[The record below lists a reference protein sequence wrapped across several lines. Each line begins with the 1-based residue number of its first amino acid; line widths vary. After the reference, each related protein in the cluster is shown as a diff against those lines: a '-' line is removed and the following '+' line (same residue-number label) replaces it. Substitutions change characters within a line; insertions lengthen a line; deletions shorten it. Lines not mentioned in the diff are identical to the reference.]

1 MDSAR
6 LEEKDAM
13 FLHLELMAVLL
24 LGVVAGTLGGVI
36 GFGSSIMLMPV
47 LVILFGPRE
56 AVPIMAVAAILANA
70 SRVLVWWRDV
80 DWRAFAAYSATGVP
94 AAALG
99 ASTLLTIPQ
108 RWIEMAM
115 GLFFL
120 TVIPARRWLAGHN
133 LRINLWQLALAGAV
147 VGYITGIVVSTG
159 PINAPFFLAFGLV
172 KGAYLATEA
181 LGSLAV
187 YISKTIVFRSF
198 GALPVDTISKGLII
212 GSSLMVG
219 SFVAKRLVLRLEA
232 DQFSMLIECLLL
244 VSGLTMLGA
253 AVLAR

>member
-1 MDSAR
+1 
-6 LEEKDAM
+6 M
-13 FLHLELMAVLL
+13 FLHLDLLAVLL

-47 LVILFGPRE
+47 LVVLFGPRE
-56 AVPIMAVAAILANA
+56 AVPIMAVAALLANA
-70 SRVLVWWRDV
+70 SRAAVWWREV
-80 DWRAFAAYSATGVP
+80 DWRAFAAYSVTGVP

-99 ASTLLTIPQ
+99 ASTLLAIPE
-108 RWIEMAM
+108 RWIEIAM
-115 GLFFL
+115 GVFFL
-120 TVIPARRWLAGHN
+120 AVIPARRWLAKRN

-181 LGSLAV
+181 LGSLVV

-198 GALPVDTISKGLII
+198 GALPFDIISKGLFI

-219 SFVAKRLVLRLEA
+219 SFVAKRLVLQLKAE
-232 DQFSMLIECLLL
+232 QFSMLIEGLLL

>member
-1 MDSAR
+1 M
-6 LEEKDAM
+6 L
-13 FLHLELMAVLL
+13 LHLDLLAVLL
-24 LGVVAGTLGGVI
+24 LGVAAGTLGGVI

-47 LVILFGPRE
+47 LVIMFGPRE
-56 AVPIMAVAAILANA
+56 AVPIMAVAALLANA
-70 SRVLVWWRDV
+70 SRALVWWREV
-80 DWRAFAAYSATGVP
+80 DWRAFAAYSATGAP

-99 ASTLLTIPQ
+99 ASTLLSIPQ
-108 RWIEMAM
+108 RWIEVAM

-120 TVIPARRWLAGHN
+120 AVIPARRWLARRN

-198 GALPVDTISKGLII
+198 GALPSEIIYKGLII

-219 SFVAKRLVLRLEA
+219 SFVAKRLVLKLKAE
-232 DQFSMLIECLLL
+232 QFSVLIEGLLL

-253 AVLAR
+253 AFLAH

>member
-1 MDSAR
+1 
-6 LEEKDAM
+6 M
-13 FLHLELMAVLL
+13 FLHLDLLAVLL

-47 LVILFGPRE
+47 LVIMFGPRE

-70 SRVLVWWRDV
+70 SRAAVWWREV

-108 RWIEMAM
+108 RWVEIAM

-120 TVIPARRWLAGHN
+120 AVIPARRWLAKRN
-133 LRINLWQLALAGAV
+133 LRINPWQLALAGAV

-198 GALPVDTISKGLII
+198 GALPVEIISKGLVI

-219 SFVAKRLVLRLEA
+219 SFLAKRLVLKLEA
-232 DQFSMLIECLLL
+232 EQFSLLIEGLLL
-244 VSGLTMLGA
+244 VAGLTMLGA
-253 AVLAR
+253 AFLAH

>member
-1 MDSAR
+1 
-6 LEEKDAM
+6 M
-13 FLHLELMAVLL
+13 FLHLDLLAVLL

-56 AVPIMAVAAILANA
+56 AVPIMAVAALLANA
-70 SRVLVWWRDV
+70 SRAAVWWREV
-80 DWRAFAAYSATGVP
+80 DWRAFAAYSVTGVP

-108 RWIEMAM
+108 RWIEIAM

-120 TVIPARRWLAGHN
+120 AVIPARRWLAKRN

-198 GALPVDTISKGLII
+198 GALPVEIISKGLII
-212 GSSLMVG
+212 GSSLMVD
-219 SFVAKRLVLRLEA
+219 SFVAKRLVLKLKAE
-232 DQFSMLIECLLL
+232 QFSMLIEGLLL
-244 VSGLTMLGA
+244 ASGLTMLGA

>member
-1 MDSAR
+1 
-6 LEEKDAM
+6 M
-13 FLHLELMAVLL
+13 FLQLDMVAVLL

-47 LVILFGPRE
+47 LVIMFGPRE
-56 AVPIMAVAAILANA
+56 AVPIMAVAALLANA
-70 SRVLVWWRDV
+70 SRALVWWREV

-108 RWIEMAM
+108 RWIEITM

-120 TVIPARRWLAGHN
+120 AVIPARRWLARRN

-159 PINAPFFLAFGLV
+159 PVNAPFFLAYGLV

-198 GALPVDTISKGLII
+198 GALPADIITKGLII

-219 SFVAKRLVLRLEA
+219 SFVAKRLVLKLKAE
-232 DQFSMLIECLLL
+232 QFSMLIEGLLL

-253 AVLAR
+253 AFLAH